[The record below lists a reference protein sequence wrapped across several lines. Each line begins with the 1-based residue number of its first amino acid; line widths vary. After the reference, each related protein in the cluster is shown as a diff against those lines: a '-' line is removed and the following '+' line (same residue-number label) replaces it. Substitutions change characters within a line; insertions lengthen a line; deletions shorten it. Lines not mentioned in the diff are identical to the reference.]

1 MWSWRCPQ
9 WLDHR
14 PCKWSTKR
22 YVPNPPGSQTRK
34 NYFRGDQ
41 GKLGY
46 NKLLATEV
54 QIAEDALF
62 KPRPTRIKSTLE
74 NGRNTTASEDAWM
87 LIACLPCN
95 SSLYAS
101 VQSAHRSI
109 ELRCRNSN
117 DWHKLVFYE
126 IYRLESVSSHCTI
139 SKNAVGVV
147 TWKWL
152 CRPIPGQC
160 RLLQCKDNPGCVW
173 LSRNFDPILR
183 CEVFSWIRARI
194 WCFNSWNDI
203 NLE

>member
-1 MWSWRCPQ
+1 M
-9 WLDHR
+9 
-14 PCKWSTKR
+14 R
-22 YVPNPPGSQTRK
+22 YSSQDLHESNPHLKMDADSG
-34 NYFRGDQ
+34 
-41 GKLGY
+41 
-46 NKLLATEV
+46 
-54 QIAEDALF
+54 AE
-62 KPRPTRIKSTLE
+62 T
-74 NGRNTTASEDAWM
+74 GRNTTASKNAWM
-87 LIACLPCN
+87 LIACLPGN

-117 DWHKLVFYE
+117 DWRKLVFYE
-126 IYRLESVSSHCTI
+126 ICRLESVSSHCTI

-183 CEVFSWIRARI
+183 CEVFTWSRARI
-194 WCFNSWNDI
+194 WCFNSKRYLLGIRNKGCGI
-203 NLE
+203 S